1 MGSEIRVA
9 IMAYQQQSKTDVVS
23 LQFIQGI
30 VIFVI
35 MFVLAG
41 CAGNKAVTTQPI
53 PQRMQVVAGANNAV
67 LGLGDEIAVDFR
79 FWPELGRVQQKIR
92 LDGYIALPYIG
103 RAKAVGLTPEQLT
116 ARLKE
121 RYRQY
126 LRYPELTVIV
136 LASVSK
142 RVYVGGEVLSPGVLD
157 LTGRMSVIQAIMM
170 SGGYS
175 KISAELS
182 SVVVIRHQG
191 KNRYINTIDLEK
203 AFRGE
208 GEPFYLAA
216 QDIVY
221 VPRTKIDALNQWVNQ
236 YLSKIV
242 AVTGFGVSLYPSDDY
257 NIFIGGQ

>member
-1 MGSEIRVA
+1 
-9 IMAYQQQSKTDVVS
+9 MAYQKQLKTDVAN
-23 LQFIQGI
+23 LLFTRGL

-35 MFVLAG
+35 MFALIG
-41 CAGNKAVTTQPI
+41 CVENKVVTTQPI
-53 PQRMQVVAGANNAV
+53 PARMQVVSGADNAV
-67 LGLGDEIAVDFR
+67 LGLGDEIAVDFS
-79 FWPELGRVQQKIR
+79 FWPEIGRVQQKIR
-92 LDGYIALPYIG
+92 LDGYISLPYIG

-126 LRYPELTVIV
+126 LRNPELLVTV

-142 RVYVGGEVLSPGVLD
+142 RVYVGGEVMSPGVLD
-157 LTGRMSVIQAIMM
+157 LTGRMSVLQAIMM

-191 KNRYINTIDLEK
+191 KNRYINTIDIEK

-221 VPRTKIDALNQWVNQ
+221 VPRTRIDALNQWVNQ
-236 YLSKIV
+236 YLSKII